1 MDLDTATLIRTYIVD
16 TFLFGDASSMLA
28 DDVSLLEQGI
38 IDSTGV
44 LDLMMFME
52 EAFGIQVAD
61 EDVVPENFDSVA
73 SLARY
78 AEAKRSV
85 TA

>member
-1 MDLDTATLIRTYIVD
+1 MDTATLIRTYIVD
-16 TFLFGDASSMLA
+16 TFLFGDASAMLA
-28 DDVSLLEQGI
+28 DDASLLEQGI

-52 EAFGIQVAD
+52 EAFGIQVVD
-61 EDVVPENFDSVA
+61 EDVVPENFDCVA
-73 SLARY
+73 GLARY
-78 AEAKRSV
+78 AEAKRGV

>member
-1 MDLDTATLIRTYIVD
+1 MDVDTASLIRTFIVD
-16 TFLFGDASSMLA
+16 TFLFGDSSAMLA
-28 DDVSLLEQGI
+28 DDASLLEQGI

-61 EDVVPENFDSVA
+61 EDVVPANFDSVA

-85 TA
+85 RA